1 VRAEEV
7 ICISHFN
14 KIYFL
19 KEKRKKKK
27 AFTSGGGA
35 GLQRSNAIND
45 GLVRWVCV
53 YGGISLQTKRLGLCQ
68 PTNLLYFFDFLLGL
82 LLMNTIQVV
91 NNGSRLFR

>member
-7 ICISHFN
+7 ICISHCN

-45 GLVRWVCV
+45 GLVRWICV
-53 YGGISLQTKRLGLCQ
+53 YGGISLQTKDWGCA
-68 PTNLLYFFDFLLGL
+68 
-82 LLMNTIQVV
+82 
-91 NNGSRLFR
+91 SRLTCCTFLIFF

>member
-1 VRAEEV
+1 M
-7 ICISHFN
+7 ICISHCN

-53 YGGISLQTKRLGLCQ
+53 YGGISLQTKSKGLCQ
-68 PTNLLYFFDFLLGL
+68 PTNLLYFFCIFV
-82 LLMNTIQVV
+82 TT
-91 NNGSRLFR
+91 SRTGEPPA